1 MAGDFYI
8 NLLDFEQ
15 NKKVKNFRN
24 AMFDHS
30 MMPVISKPKRVT
42 KNIASAIDH
51 TCINSVTKTNFK
63 TGIIKSIFW
72 IIFQYF
78 WWQTTKFI

>member
-1 MAGDFYI
+1 MAGDFYM

-24 AMFDHS
+24 AMIDHN

-42 KNIASAIDH
+42 KNTVSAIDH
-51 TCINSVTKTNFK
+51 TCINSVTETNFK

-72 IIFQYF
+72 IIFQ
-78 WWQTTKFI
+78 